1 MGEVFTRNILN
12 EVYEALASN
21 ETLTNLVPVDNIWL
35 RHIPEDKRTQSP
47 VIRISQT
54 DWRPQDYSSNNQTS
68 YLAEFQIDVW
78 QKQED
83 GDPFIIGQHIQEIM
97 KQELFQQSTP
107 TFSFDEDTDML
118 RDGRRYQGIVII

>member
-1 MGEVFTRNILN
+1 MSEVFTRNILN

-21 ETLTNLVPVDNIWL
+21 ETLTSLVPVDNIWL
-35 RHIPEDKRTQSP
+35 RNIPEEQRGQSP

-54 DWRPQDYSSNNQTS
+54 GWVPQDYASNNQTS

-83 GDPFIIGQHIQEIM
+83 GDPFIIGQHIQAIM
-97 KQELFQQSTP
+97 KQELFQQTTP
-107 TFSFDEDTDML
+107 IFDLDEDTEML